1 MFITST
7 QRRNIYTTNLT
18 DCSTMTSGLKKTMQP
33 TEYIVN
39 YLDKQGQMHS
49 ASVTARDPGNAILV
63 FTQAHPN
70 VAKVK
75 SVLPTQQWFNDE
87 TDT

>member
-1 MFITST
+1 MK
-7 QRRNIYTTNLT
+7 
-18 DCSTMTSGLKKTMQP
+18 SGLKIFMKP

-49 ASVTARDPGNAILV
+49 AVVKARDPGNAILV
-63 FTQAHPN
+63 FTKANPN
-70 VAKVK
+70 VAQVK
-75 SVLPTQQWFNDE
+75 SVLPTQQWFDNE

>member
-1 MFITST
+1 
-7 QRRNIYTTNLT
+7 
-18 DCSTMTSGLKKTMQP
+18 MTSV
-33 TEYIVN
+33 YIIN

-49 ASVTARDPGNAILV
+49 ASVEARDPGNAILL
-63 FTQAHPN
+63 FMKDNTK

-87 TDT
+87 THPD

>member
-1 MFITST
+1 
-7 QRRNIYTTNLT
+7 
-18 DCSTMTSGLKKTMQP
+18 MQP

-39 YLDKQGQMHS
+39 YLDKQGQMNS
-49 ASVTARDPGNAILV
+49 ASVQAQDPGNAILV
-63 FTQAHPN
+63 FTQANSN

>member
-1 MFITST
+1 
-7 QRRNIYTTNLT
+7 
-18 DCSTMTSGLKKTMQP
+18 MTSGLKKTMQP

>member
-1 MFITST
+1 M
-7 QRRNIYTTNLT
+7 N
-18 DCSTMTSGLKKTMQP
+18 P

-49 ASVTARDPGNAILV
+49 AVVQARDPGNAILV
-63 FTQAHPN
+63 FTEAHPN
-70 VAKVK
+70 IAKVK

-87 TDT
+87 ADT

>member
-1 MFITST
+1 
-7 QRRNIYTTNLT
+7 
-18 DCSTMTSGLKKTMQP
+18 MTSGLKNFMML

-39 YLDKQGQMHS
+39 YLDKQGQMHT
-49 ASVTARDPGNAILV
+49 ASVTARDPRNAILV
-63 FTQAHPN
+63 FMEKHPK

-75 SVLPTQQWFNDE
+75 SLLPTQQWFNDE

>member
-1 MFITST
+1 M
-7 QRRNIYTTNLT
+7 
-18 DCSTMTSGLKKTMQP
+18 KP

-49 ASVTARDPGNAILV
+49 ASVEARDPGNAILV
-63 FTQAHPN
+63 FTKANLN
-70 VAKVK
+70 VAQVK
-75 SVLPTQQWFNDE
+75 SVMPTQQWFNDE

>member
-1 MFITST
+1 
-7 QRRNIYTTNLT
+7 
-18 DCSTMTSGLKKTMQP
+18 MTSGLKNTMQP

-39 YLDKQGQMHS
+39 YLDKQGQINS
-49 ASVTARDPGNAILV
+49 ASVQARDPGNAILV
-63 FTQAHPN
+63 FTQANPN

-87 TDT
+87 THSD

>member
-1 MFITST
+1 
-7 QRRNIYTTNLT
+7 
-18 DCSTMTSGLKKTMQP
+18 MTSGLKKTMQP

-63 FTQAHPN
+63 FTKANPN
-70 VAKVK
+70 IAKVK

>member
-1 MFITST
+1 M
-7 QRRNIYTTNLT
+7 
-18 DCSTMTSGLKKTMQP
+18 KP

-49 ASVTARDPGNAILV
+49 AVVEARDPGNAVLL
-63 FTQAHPN
+63 FTKAHPN

-87 TDT
+87 THSD

>member
-1 MFITST
+1 
-7 QRRNIYTTNLT
+7 
-18 DCSTMTSGLKKTMQP
+18 MTSGLKTTMQP

-39 YLDKQGQMHS
+39 YLDKQGQIHS
-49 ASVTARDPGNAILV
+49 ASVQARDPGNAILV
-63 FTQAHPN
+63 FTQVNPN

-87 TDT
+87 THSD

>member
-1 MFITST
+1 M
-7 QRRNIYTTNLT
+7 
-18 DCSTMTSGLKKTMQP
+18 KP

-49 ASVTARDPGNAILV
+49 ASVTASDPSNAILV
-63 FTQAHPN
+63 FMEKHPK

-87 TDT
+87 TNSN